1 MNKVIKSALQAVEYF
16 FIVLFVFW
24 VFSKMG
30 IKTDSSIIILAIGST
45 IGWVIFKVGT
55 NVIRKNKQIND

>member
-45 IGWVIFKVGT
+45 IGWVIIKVGT
-55 NVIRKNKQIND
+55 NIIRKHK

>member
-1 MNKVIKSALQAVEYF
+1 MKMNKVIKSALQAVEYF

-30 IKTDSSIIILAIGST
+30 IKTDSSIMTLAIGST

-55 NVIRKNKQIND
+55 NIIRKHK